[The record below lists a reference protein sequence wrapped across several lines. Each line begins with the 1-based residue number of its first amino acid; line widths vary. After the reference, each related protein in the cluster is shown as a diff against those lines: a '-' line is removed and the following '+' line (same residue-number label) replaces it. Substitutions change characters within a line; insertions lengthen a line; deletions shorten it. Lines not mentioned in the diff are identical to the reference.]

1 MLYIH
6 ILLGQVLGTNIS
18 LALELFGRRDK
29 LISSIIMVSGE
40 IVLVQYHTKVLDIV
54 KEQVILVLICV
65 NTANLKG
72 G

>member
-1 MLYIH
+1 VLYIH